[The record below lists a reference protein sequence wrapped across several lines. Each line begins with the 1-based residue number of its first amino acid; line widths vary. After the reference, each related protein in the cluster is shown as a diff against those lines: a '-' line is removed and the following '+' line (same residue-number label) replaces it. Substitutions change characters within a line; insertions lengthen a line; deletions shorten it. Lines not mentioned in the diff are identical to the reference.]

1 MKTLKQLLGAHPR
14 QPLTVSPGDSVYDA
28 LKLMA
33 EHNIGALLVM
43 TDDHL
48 DGIFSER
55 DYARKIIL
63 HDKSSKETL
72 IREIMTPKVLC
83 VSPEQ
88 TTAEAMTM
96 MTERHI
102 RHLPVIDENH
112 KVIGIISI
120 GDLVKETIAEQAFL
134 IRQLEQYIAG

>member
-14 QPLTVSPGDSVYDA
+14 QPLTVSPDDSVYDA

-72 IREIMTPKVLC
+72 IREIMTSKVLC
-83 VSPEQ
+83 ASPEQ

-96 MTERHI
+96 MTEKHI
-102 RHLPVIDENH
+102 RHLPVVDGKN
-112 KVIGIISI
+112 KLIGIISI

-134 IRQLEQYIAG
+134 IRQLEQYIAS